1 MASAQAGEQGEEG
14 DRRVEI
20 QDGINQ
26 ARRAGEALRDLLRVR
41 LGGSERVR

>member
-20 QDGINQ
+20 QDGNQ